1 MAVQTLT
8 VRLPD
13 RLYAQLR
20 DRAQQ
25 ANRTMEAELVDLVA
39 TAMPEQ
45 GELSD
50 ELGLELAG
58 LEHLDDE
65 ALWQAARSR
74 LAATMARRT
83 EKLHHKR
90 QREGLTEAEGQGLAE
105 LMRQYERAMLIRA
118 QAAVLLKRRGHD
130 VSKLAGPA

>member
-1 MAVQTLT
+1 MAIQTLT

-65 ALWQAARSR
+65 ALWQAAG
-74 LAATMARRT
+74 AAWQRRWLGARRNFIT
-83 EKLHHKR
+83 NGSAK
-90 QREGLTEAEGQGLAE
+90 GSP
-105 LMRQYERAMLIRA
+105 MP
-118 QAAVLLKRRGHD
+118 RGRP
-130 VSKLAGPA
+130 SPN